1 MPDKKEFFVETDIL
15 VEHLTHKDKGTPSFL
30 EKAMSQGDCFT
41 SVLNAS
47 ELYFAV
53 SSKEEKEIIDKLLY
67 AVKVL
72 GVSSR
77 YALQTSEF
85 NGKLDTVRDALI
97 ASLVKI
103 NKLPIV
109 TADKTKYAKTDLNII
124 SPLEL

>member
-15 VEHLTHKDKGTPSFL
+15 VEHLTHKDKSSPSFL

-53 SSKEEKEIIDKLLY
+53 TSKEEKEIIDKLLY

-85 NGKLDTVRDALI
+85 NGKLKTVRDALI

-109 TADKTKYAKTDLNII
+109 TSDETKYANTDLKII